1 MGLGRIF
8 GKRGPEGE
16 ADAETATE
24 ADAPVEA
31 EQRAEQRA
39 EQAAPTGNGLK
50 VVIIDDDPDARDFM
64 RMGLEVGGFE
74 VVGEGG
80 DGPSGIQAV
89 KDGEPDIVLVD
100 LHMPDIG
107 GLELLPALR
116 EAHWACRFVIV
127 SAIGATRMVEAAMEA
142 GAVAFIEK
150 GVSPRSV
157 NIHLEKVAHA
167 GAVKVVRPYPLNSEY
182 P

>member
-8 GKRGPEGE
+8 GKHGSEGE
-16 ADAETATE
+16 AETE
-24 ADAPVEA
+24 ADPPLES
-31 EQRAEQRA
+31 EQQRAPQEA
-39 EQAAPTGNGLK
+39 TVSGNGLK

-89 KDGEPDIVLVD
+89 KDGEPDLVLVD

-107 GLELLPALR
+107 GLELLPQLR
-116 EAHWACRFVIV
+116 EAHWACRFVVV

>member
-16 ADAETATE
+16 ADAETE
-24 ADAPVEA
+24 AEVEPEAPVEA
-31 EQRAEQRA
+31 EQRAEQP
-39 EQAAPTGNGLK
+39 APTGNGLK

-64 RMGLEVGGFE
+64 RMGLEVGGFD

-89 KDGEPDIVLVD
+89 KDGEPDLVLVD

-116 EAHWACRFVIV
+116 EAHWACRFVVV

>member
-16 ADAETATE
+16 ADAEPE
-24 ADAPVEA
+24 AAVEAEAPVEA
-31 EQRAEQRA
+31 EQRAEQP
-39 EQAAPTGNGLK
+39 APTGNGLK

-64 RMGLEVGGFE
+64 RMGLEVGGFD

-89 KDGEPDIVLVD
+89 KDGEPDLVLVD

-116 EAHWACRFVIV
+116 EAHWACRFVVV

>member
-8 GKRGPEGE
+8 GKR
-16 ADAETATE
+16 DQETA
-24 ADAPVEA
+24 AEA
-31 EQRAEQRA
+31 EPESPTP
-39 EQAAPTGNGLK
+39 EPAPTSESASTSNGIK

-64 RMGLEVGGFE
+64 RMGLEVGGFD

-80 DGPSGIQAV
+80 DGPSAIQAV
-89 KDGEPDIVLVD
+89 TEGQPDLVLVD

-116 EAHWACRFVIV
+116 EAHVACRFVVV
-127 SAIGATRMVEAAMEA
+127 SAIGATRMVEAAMDA
-142 GAVAFIEK
+142 GAVGFIEK
-150 GVSPRSV
+150 GVSPRSI

>member
-1 MGLGRIF
+1 MGLGKIF
-8 GKRGPEGE
+8 GKHRPEAE
-16 ADAETATE
+16 AEPGTQEE
-24 ADAPVEA
+24 APEPDAPSS
-31 EQRAEQRA
+31 
-39 EQAAPTGNGLK
+39 TSTSNGIK

-74 VVGEGG
+74 VVGEGA
-80 DGPSGIQAV
+80 DGPSAVQAV
-89 KDGEPDIVLVD
+89 SEGKPDLVLVD

-107 GLELLPALR
+107 GLELLPQLR
-116 EAHWACRFVIV
+116 EVHWACKFVVV
-127 SAIGATRMVEAAMEA
+127 SAIGETRMVEAAMEA
-142 GAVAFIEK
+142 GAVGFIEK

-167 GAVKVVRPYPLNSEY
+167 GAVKVIRPYPLNSEY

>member
-16 ADAETATE
+16 ADAETE
-24 ADAPVEA
+24 AEVEAEAPVEA
-31 EQRAEQRA
+31 EQRAEQP
-39 EQAAPTGNGLK
+39 APTGNGLK

-64 RMGLEVGGFE
+64 RMGLEVGGFD

-89 KDGEPDIVLVD
+89 KDGEPDLVLVD

-116 EAHWACRFVIV
+116 EAHWACRFVVV

>member
-1 MGLGRIF
+1 MSMGLGRIF
-8 GKRGPEGE
+8 GKH
-16 ADAETATE
+16 DH
-24 ADAPVEA
+24 EA
-31 EQRAEQRA
+31 EAEP
-39 EQAAPTGNGLK
+39 ESPTPEPAPTTESAPTSNGIK

-64 RMGLEVGGFE
+64 RMGLEVGGFD

-80 DGPSGIQAV
+80 DGPTAIQAV
-89 KDGEPDIVLVD
+89 TEGQPDLVLVD

-116 EAHWACRFVIV
+116 EAHWACRFVVV

-142 GAVAFIEK
+142 GAVGFIEK
-150 GVSPRSV
+150 GVSPRSI

>member
-8 GKRGPEGE
+8 GKHGSE
-16 ADAETATE
+16 AEAETETGTPDE
-24 ADAPVEA
+24 APVED
-31 EQRAEQRA
+31 EQRAPQE
-39 EQAAPTGNGLK
+39 PTTGNGLK

-64 RMGLEVGGFE
+64 RMGLEVGGFD

-116 EAHWACRFVIV
+116 EAHWACRFVVV

>member
-16 ADAETATE
+16 ADTETE
-24 ADAPVEA
+24 AEAEAPVE
-31 EQRAEQRA
+31 AEQRA

-50 VVIIDDDPDARDFM
+50 IVIIDDDPDARDFM

-116 EAHWACRFVIV
+116 EAHWACRFVVV

>member
-1 MGLGRIF
+1 MGLGKIF
-8 GKRGPEGE
+8 GRH
-16 ADAETATE
+16 AD
-24 ADAPVEA
+24 EA
-31 EQRAEQRA
+31 EAEA
-39 EQAAPTGNGLK
+39 EAPASEPIATPESTPAPKGIK

-64 RMGLEVGGFE
+64 RMGLEVGGFD

-80 DGPSGIQAV
+80 DGPSAIQAV
-89 KDGEPDIVLVD
+89 REGQPDLVLVD

-116 EAHWACRFVIV
+116 DVHWACKFVVV
-127 SAIGATRMVEAAMEA
+127 SAIGATRMVEAAMDA
-142 GAVAFIEK
+142 GAVGFIEK
-150 GVSPRSV
+150 GVSPRSI

-167 GAVKVVRPYPLNSEY
+167 GAVKVVRPYPLNTEY

>member
-1 MGLGRIF
+1 MVLGKLF
-8 GKRGPEGE
+8 GKKDPAPE
-16 ADAETATE
+16 ATAAVAPQPETE
-24 ADAPVEA
+24 PE
-31 EQRAEQRA
+31 E
-39 EQAAPTGNGLK
+39 PKLK

-64 RMGLEVGGFE
+64 RMGLEVGGYE

-80 DGPSGIQAV
+80 DGASAIQAV
-89 KDGEPDIVLVD
+89 ADGKPDIVLVD

-116 EAHWACRFVIV
+116 EAHWPTKYVVV

-142 GAVAFIEK
+142 GAVGFIEK
-150 GVSPRSV
+150 GVSPRSI
-157 NIHLEKVAHA
+157 NIHLEKVARS
-167 GAVKVVRPYPLNSEY
+167 GSVKIIRPYPLNHEY